1 MVVNKCNIASLVLHR
16 LIAKY
21 WGVKEKNIDPAIL
34 ENYIEYLECPDVVA
48 DTCYASPNE
57 CSGGFV
63 DFKCKFKILN
73 ISFQIIEH
81 PDYDVIFY
89 LANTD
94 LLNANQPLSLI
105 WQYNQNH
112 FTAYDGVTGNQLR
125 LKLNPGKTLSTLAS
139 KLFVSATSS
148 DGCISTK
155 QCYFVNGEMKCNP
168 NYIPCIGASILTIQ
182 KQGNGYM
189 LSWDNTEIVANT
201 NTVSQIA
208 YYREKIISG
217 EFSTIG
223 FIPSNPLDGATNLV
237 ISPDLPNANSIYEF
251 KLEVTCA
258 QNGPIM
264 NENGLLEG
272 IRFSCLAAPTI
283 TFGETAA
290 QAMYDLSGGGNSIT
304 KIRFVLRKDSDNS
317 IIKDETVTPVAGIFT
332 SSITGLDTGTAYY
345 YQTEYFSELNGVE
358 VRSGSADQLNALCG
372 DYDFITE
379 TPVCNPVTNIV
390 IHVSP

>member
-283 TFGETAA
+283 TFGETTA

-379 TPVCNPVTNIV
+379 NPVCNPVTNIV